1 MAGRPP
7 PPSPTYFHVFPS
19 LPYPSWAQR
28 AGAGLL
34 AADADGPAAAAVAA
48 GVGAG
53 AGAGAGAGVG
63 GPAAAAGAGAGDPAA
78 TGAGAGG
85 PAAAG
90 AGAGGPA
97 VAGAGA
103 GSHTAAAGG
112 AGETLEPF
120 FFPAPPPLPPPAPL
134 QTAGANSALAAAL
147 VAARAAAADS
157 QARVRAAA
165 LALERERDAADA
177 LARQIAEAE
186 QLLVLPTSYDTAA
199 TSSGS
204 TGHRASHTTV
214 IWHDPADPHVA
225 QLHYQAGGVQNIRL
239 LVPVVLEP
247 ESPSY
252 ARWRDLVLLTLRRY
266 ALDDHVLVDASVAV
280 QTPSWLR
287 LDSVVLSWILG
298 TISLDLHDLVR
309 NSADARRAWL
319 ALEGQF
325 LGNAEARAL
334 RLDASFRTF
343 VQGDLSV
350 GDFCRRMKSMAD
362 SLGDLGWPVEDRI
375 LVLNVLRGLSD
386 RYAHLR
392 TWITRQ
398 RPFPSFLQ
406 VRDDLVMEELT
417 QGVQPGST
425 SAPGSSSSST
435 ALAATPPARSFA
447 PPPSS
452 LLGSPPPGPGG
463 GGGGGAVAS
472 AVAAEGGVGAAG
484 ATTHR
489 CLQGATSRP
498 RLHGVQPGPLSTT
511 CGWGASPCGPSRLQ
525 AESLAHQWPCSLE
538 LLRGFTPRLRGLHLP
553 AHLRGCHLP
562 TPCPGLSV
570 GTRRPWP
577 DPSAPWP

>member
-1 MAGRPP
+1 
-7 PPSPTYFHVFPS
+7 
-19 LPYPSWAQR
+19 
-28 AGAGLL
+28 
-34 AADADGPAAAAVAA
+34 
-48 GVGAG
+48 
-53 AGAGAGAGVG
+53 
-63 GPAAAAGAGAGDPAA
+63 
-78 TGAGAGG
+78 
-85 PAAAG
+85 
-90 AGAGGPA
+90 
-97 VAGAGA
+97 
-103 GSHTAAAGG
+103 
-112 AGETLEPF
+112 
-120 FFPAPPPLPPPAPL
+120 
-134 QTAGANSALAAAL
+134 
-147 VAARAAAADS
+147 
-157 QARVRAAA
+157 
-165 LALERERDAADA
+165 LERERDAADA

-280 QTPSWLR
+280 QTSSWLR
-287 LDSVVLSWILG
+287 LDSVVLSWIIG

-425 SAPGSSSSST
+425 STPGSSSSST

-463 GGGGGAVAS
+463 GGGAVAA

-511 CGWGASPCGPSRLQ
+511 RGWGASPCGPSRLQ
-525 AESLAHQWPCSLE
+525 VESLAHQRPCSLE

-553 AHLRGCHLP
+553 VHLRG
-562 TPCPGLSV
+562 
-570 GTRRPWP
+570 
-577 DPSAPWP
+577 